1 MPEYSRESAESAM
14 ARKKKPLNKE
24 QVKSVTYSATDNK
37 LLLDIESAT
46 TEGSVKTADV
56 GDIEITNTGKIPS
69 LAVLGYRLW
78 TDATTMTG
86 NTYQVNY
93 LLKPNQ
99 SITIPD
105 VPAIISDETVEQL
118 DGTAVDNA
126 TPTATA
132 NFMYADSGT
141 TINDSGFE
149 AGDTELT
156 VADGDYF
163 RVNDLIQVGIN
174 TTTATRIEI
183 MRVTAINTH
192 VLTLERA
199 LYGTSA
205 ADKDSQTDGTSGAV
219 TGAKVYFPYF
229 NIYGGEYNRYTV
241 AQTDASGRFH
251 AMNYFGVGRGATN
264 LMGITSGSVAIKFYD
279 AGYQNLTKSGDIT
292 SSTEMGLTAG
302 STYYLSISIDGA
314 TTDKITFTVDS
325 SNTRAGGAN
334 GIISKLQASIDALYY
349 NPAKNGFEKGASVG
363 IVDGNI
369 SVTSKQR
376 LSTSAISIT
385 TNTDGTAGTDELFD
399 TSNIIGRFPATIPT
413 AIAAKLPDDVKYDSV
428 DYSSS
433 PNENA
438 FIYDDGYGHL
448 FSNMGAK
455 GHINYETGEID
466 FTSAPPNSEF
476 VYSCLHTSPFSGRA
490 NATNTAKMNKLK
502 AIYGNL
508 PNPKGTGELTINR
521 R

>member
-1 MPEYSRESAESAM
+1 MPEHARESMETAM

-24 QVKSVTYSATDNK
+24 QIKSVSYSATENK
-37 LLLDIESAT
+37 LLLDVDSITDEDT
-46 TEGSVKTADV
+46 VKTANV

-69 LAVLGYRLW
+69 LAILGYRLW

-86 NTYQVNY
+86 TTYQVNY

-105 VPAIISDETVEQL
+105 VPAVISDETVEQL
-118 DGTAVDNA
+118 IGTAVDNA

-132 NFMYADSGT
+132 NFMYSDSGAT
-141 TINDSGFE
+141 LGEDVDDDETDFDVS
-149 AGDTELT
+149 
-156 VADGDYF
+156 DGDYF
-163 RVNDLIQVGIN
+163 RVNDLIQLGIN

-183 MRVTAINTH
+183 MRVTAISTNN
-192 VLTLERA
+192 LTVKRA
-199 LYGTSA
+199 LFGTSA
-205 ADKDSQTDGTSGAV
+205 ADKDAQTSGTSGAV
-219 TGAKVYFPYF
+219 SGAKVYFPYF

-241 AQTDASGRFH
+241 AQTNASGRFH

-264 LMGITSGSVAIKFYD
+264 LMGITSGSVAIKFFD
-279 AGYQNLTKSGDIT
+279 AGWQNLTKSGDIT

-302 STYYLSISIDGA
+302 STYYLSVSIDGA

-349 NPAKNGFEKGASVG
+349 NPAKNGFEKGATVG
-363 IVDGNI
+363 IVSGNI
-369 SVTSKQR
+369 RVTSKQR
-376 LSTSAISIT
+376 LSTSAISVT
-385 TNTDGTAGTDELFD
+385 TNTDGVSGTDELFD
-399 TSNIIGRFPATIPT
+399 ASNIIGRFPAVIPT

-428 DYSSS
+428 DYASS

-455 GHINYETGEID
+455 GHISYETGEIN
-466 FTSAPPNSEF
+466 FSSAPANSEF

-508 PNPKGTGELTINR
+508 PNSKGTGELTIKR

>member
-292 SSTEMGLTAG
+292 S
-302 STYYLSISIDGA
+302 
-314 TTDKITFTVDS
+314 
-325 SNTRAGGAN
+325 
-334 GIISKLQASIDALYY
+334 
-349 NPAKNGFEKGASVG
+349 
-363 IVDGNI
+363 
-369 SVTSKQR
+369 
-376 LSTSAISIT
+376 
-385 TNTDGTAGTDELFD
+385 
-399 TSNIIGRFPATIPT
+399 
-413 AIAAKLPDDVKYDSV
+413 
-428 DYSSS
+428 
-433 PNENA
+433 
-438 FIYDDGYGHL
+438 
-448 FSNMGAK
+448 
-455 GHINYETGEID
+455 
-466 FTSAPPNSEF
+466 
-476 VYSCLHTSPFSGRA
+476 
-490 NATNTAKMNKLK
+490 
-502 AIYGNL
+502 
-508 PNPKGTGELTINR
+508 
-521 R
+521 